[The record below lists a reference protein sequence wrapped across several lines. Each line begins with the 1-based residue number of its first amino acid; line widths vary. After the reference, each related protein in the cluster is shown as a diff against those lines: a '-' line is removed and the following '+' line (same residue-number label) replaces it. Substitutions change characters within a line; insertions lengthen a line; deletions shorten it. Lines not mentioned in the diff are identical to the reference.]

1 MKLFPLAKRI
11 ERFSIMVV
19 FYLEFSNGE
28 KNNLLLTAFYPSPF
42 VDFKNRDLSGKQP
55 SSPKCHL
62 PAKVLYPF

>member
-1 MKLFPLAKRI
+1 ML
-11 ERFSIMVV
+11 V